1 MNAIPIYG
9 SPALLVK
16 TKRER
21 SLVVA
26 DLHLGIESE
35 LTAKGMAL
43 PSQIPRV
50 KEELVRLINKHKP
63 DRLIFLGDVKHNI
76 PIASWRE
83 WRELPQFFE
92 ELSKLTRVDI
102 VRGNHDGGI
111 EGMIPKNVAVHDA
124 RGIVLGK
131 QKRIG
136 LMHGHTWP
144 SPNLLDTQIIVMGH
158 NHPVIELRDGSGGKA
173 IEPVWIEAEL
183 NVKKFPKKL
192 QPWFKGDPPKL
203 LVMPA
208 FSKLVGG
215 AIMNREL
222 PEEYIGP
229 IFKAGAV
236 ELEEAKA
243 YLLDGTFLGKIA
255 NLRTNSVK

>member
-1 MNAIPIYG
+1 MNAIPICG

-16 TKRER
+16 TKGER
-21 SLVVA
+21 VLVVA

-35 LTAKGMAL
+35 LTKRGMAL
-43 PSQIPRV
+43 PSQIPRA
-50 KEELVRLINKHKP
+50 KEELVRLMNKHQVN
-63 DRLIFLGDVKHNI
+63 RLIFLGDVKHNI

-92 ELSKLTRVDI
+92 ELTQLARVDI

-111 EGMIPKNVAVHDA
+111 EGMISKNVTVHDA

-131 QKRIG
+131 RKRIG

-144 SPNLLDTQIIVMGH
+144 SPDLLDTQIIVMGH
-158 NHPVIELRDGSGGKA
+158 NHPVIELRDKFGGKV
-173 IEPVWIEAEL
+173 IEPIWIRAGL

-192 QPWFKGDPPKL
+192 RPQGEDSPKL

-236 ELEEAKA
+236 ELEEAEA
-243 YLLDGTFLGKIA
+243 YLLDGTFLGKLA
-255 NLRTNSVK
+255 NLSK